1 MDASVNDLAQTIQI
15 VVAPIFM
22 LTGIA
27 GFLNVM
33 SGRLGRI
40 VDRARIM
47 ERRVHSIKNPVLL
60 EQSQNELKNIWR
72 RIKLINRSIG
82 LCTASALFVCAVVV
96 FLFLG
101 DFWTFNLS
109 ELIVTLFIVALL
121 LLIFALLTFL
131 KEVQLATRTLQIG
144 KEVFEDS
151 GTM

>member
-1 MDASVNDLAQTIQI
+1 MSSSIYDLAQIIQI

-47 ERRVHSIKNPVLL
+47 ERKVQTIQNPEYL
-60 EQSQNELKNIWR
+60 EKSEQELKNLWR
-72 RIKLINRSIG
+72 RITLINRSIG
-82 LCTASALFVCAVVV
+82 LCTACALFVCAVVV
-96 FLFLG
+96 LLFVG
-101 DFWTFNLS
+101 DLWVVDFS
-109 ELIVTLFIVALL
+109 QLIVTLFVIALF

-131 KEVQLATRTLQIG
+131 KEVQLATKTLQMG
-144 KEVFEDS
+144 KEFIDE
-151 GTM
+151 